1 MRPSNRFAIL
11 MCLIGLLLAAAS
23 GHALH
28 TLLSVEGWRSERQ
41 QLVRTLGLTDL
52 CLATE
57 ASYTRNPAM
66 ADRFV
71 PFQDH
76 PMAFEH
82 FPSGSSITPP
92 SHLVFHA
99 PHH

>member
-1 MRPSNRFAIL
+1 M
-11 MCLIGLLLAAAS
+11 LIGLLGAMLASAAA
-23 GHALH
+23 HARH
-28 TLLSVEGWRSERQ
+28 TMLSAESVRSEQR

-57 ASYTRNPAM
+57 ASYTRHPAM

-76 PMAFEH
+76 PLAFEH
-82 FPSGSSITPP
+82 FPSGSSIMPP
-92 SHLVFHA
+92 PHLVLHA
-99 PHH
+99 PVP

>member
-1 MRPSNRFAIL
+1 M
-11 MCLIGLLLAAAS
+11 LIGLLGAMLAAAS
-23 GHALH
+23 SHARH
-28 TLLSVEGWRSERQ
+28 TLLSAETWHSEQQ

-57 ASYTRNPAM
+57 ASYTRHPAM

-82 FPSGSSITPP
+82 FPSGSTIIPP
-92 SHLVFHA
+92 PHLVPHA
-99 PHH
+99 PLP